1 MAVMQLENLVPQVG
15 SVVCD
20 ALNGRE
26 PNGSNPAKAT
36 PHVSFP
42 RHLGAKPGMPGDV
55 QRDASCAGGA
65 GRSHGF
71 VGVLVSSAVAR
82 TTAGTILSGWS
93 RREISVLQTGAF
105 LYAPRQSKPGEPGYQ
120 AYGFQR
126 INRAEP
132 CRMATADLT

>member
-20 ALNGRE
+20 ALNGST
-26 PNGSNPAKAT
+26 GSNPAKAT

-42 RHLGAKPGMPGDV
+42 RHLGAKPGMPGNV
-55 QRDASCAGGA
+55 QRDASRANGA
-65 GRSHGF
+65 GRSQGF

-82 TTAGTILSGWS
+82 TTASAILSGWS
-93 RREISVLQTGAF
+93 RREISVLQTGAA
-105 LYAPRQSKPGEPGYQ
+105 LHAPRQCKPGEPGYQ
-120 AYGFQR
+120 THGFQR
-126 INRAEP
+126 IQLAEP

>member
-42 RHLGAKPGMPGDV
+42 RHLGAKPGMPGNV
-55 QRDASCAGGA
+55 QRDASRANGA
-65 GRSHGF
+65 GRSQGF

-82 TTAGTILSGWS
+82 TTASAILSGWS
-93 RREISVLQTGAF
+93 RREVSVLQTGAS
-105 LYAPRQSKPGEPGYQ
+105 LYAPRQGKPGEPGYRV
-120 AYGFQR
+120 YGFQR
-126 INRAEP
+126 IIAEP
-132 CRMATADLT
+132 CQVATADLT